1 MLPNTVIGSVTG
13 TGAAINV
20 VLGFVPDYV
29 QVVHRLTGAKLEK
42 FRGATTTIKTVSA
55 GTKTVAAGITSYES
69 NTTGEGF
76 TIPVDATVNINTNV
90 IDYIAVRSGAGSK

>member
-29 QVVHRLTGAKLEK
+29 SCTHRLTGAKLEK
-42 FRGATTTIKTVSA
+42 FRGSTTGIKTVAA
-55 GTKTVAAGITSYES
+55 GTKTVAAGITAYSDNS
-69 NTTGEGF
+69 VGEGF
-76 TIPVDATVNINTNV
+76 TIPVDAQVNINTNV